1 MIMKTILKVLSTI
14 GLILYII
21 ISLGFPVM
29 GIIYEYY
36 KPVETTLIP
45 IMLSLGFTIIGAFFF
60 NVCLIFYFSVWIQ
73 R

>member
-1 MIMKTILKVLSTI
+1 MKTFIKVLSTI

-21 ISLGFPVM
+21 ISMGFPVM

-36 KPVETTLIP
+36 KPIESTLIP

-60 NVCLIFYFSVWIQ
+60 NVWLIFYFSIWINQ
-73 R
+73 